1 MKRDTNTLRLLM
13 ALSLALLAASCATV
27 PPPATVPPSTA
38 PSAPPLPQMPPSE
51 SGRMRTPAVVA
62 LLNSAQQQT
71 RAGRLGNA
79 ALFLERALRIEPHN
93 AVIWQQLAQ
102 VRLQQGEL
110 DQAVALAMKSNL
122 LARDDAGLK
131 AYNWRIIAQARRKQ
145 GDLRGARAAE
155 ARAAELQGQTR

>member
-1 MKRDTNTLRLLM
+1 MKRDTNVLRVLM
-13 ALSLALLAASCATV
+13 ALSLVLLAASCATV
-27 PPPATVPPSTA
+27 PPPATVPPSTV
-38 PSAPPLPQMPPSE
+38 PPLPRMPPSE

-122 LARDDAGLK
+122 LAGDDAGLK
-131 AYNWRIIAQARRKQ
+131 VYNWRIIAQARRKQ
-145 GDLRGARAAE
+145 GDLHGARAAE
-155 ARAAELQGQTR
+155 TRAAELQGQTR

>member
-1 MKRDTNTLRLLM
+1 MKRDSNVLRLLM
-13 ALSLALLAASCATV
+13 ALLLALLAASCATV
-27 PPPATVPPSTA
+27 PPSGTVPSGT
-38 PSAPPLPQMPPSE
+38 APPLPQMPPSE

-62 LLNSAQQQT
+62 LLNDAQQQA
-71 RAGRLGNA
+71 RAGRLEDA

-110 DQAVALAMKSNL
+110 NQAVALAMKSNL
-122 LARDDAGLK
+122 VAGDDAGLK
-131 AYNWRIIAQARRKQ
+131 VYNWRIIAQARRKQ

-155 ARAAELQGQTR
+155 ARAAELQGQAR